1 MNLES
6 LRSLQ
11 NRIREAKGADRKLDA
26 EIAIALGL
34 VSGAPWEIFT
44 DRLGERT
51 ARNSMS
57 GTEVLL
63 RDFGRYL
70 KLPKLTSDP
79 DGLGSCVALMEELLP
94 RKDGWRLSLHS
105 HAYIDGFYQGDGI
118 CQATILHPVSSG
130 GKPRFR
136 CEGVGYCM
144 AILLAI
150 VAALI
155 AQEEAKEP
163 VKC

>member
-11 NRIREAKGADRKLDA
+11 KRIREAKGADRKLDA

-79 DGLGSCVALMEELLP
+79 DGLGPCVALLEAVFPGALWSVWNMEHGPGARILCPGKSGAFHDGQYAEVDELSDWTP
-94 RKDGWRLSLHS
+94 ASVC
-105 HAYIDGFYQGDGI
+105 HALID
-118 CQATILHPVSSG
+118 CAVS
-130 GKPRFR
+130 
-136 CEGVGYCM
+136 
-144 AILLAI
+144 
-150 VAALI
+150 ALI
-155 AQEEAKEP
+155 AQEEAKE
-163 VKC
+163 KADA